1 MVVAADFVGLEP
13 GATLASGDPGEYM
26 ESETVKGTT
35 TKYNTAGSAGNMG
48 WMYGF
53 VALKQDGSREYG
65 EAHFD
70 KSGRVSFTVPAGTQ
84 SLYFIVQAAPQNY
97 VVHPWDEKELTDEQ
111 FPYKVKF
118 ENTNLLGNITI
129 DPDAEPQDLT
139 LTYNVTFAASDADYN
154 GASVSVSENGDLTKI
169 AQALAMQPSQLTSN
183 MLSAKSE
190 PQEGKIAFAA
200 VKPNGS
206 LDYNTT
212 ANGYGF
218 WFDSLGNPIG
228 WGSDNDSKVY
238 VEYDAKNFSFSVGQ
252 YPGKL
257 VSGDHYM
264 VKEALV
270 YTKGGQQYVIT
281 LVFNIDIK

>member
-1 MVVAADFVGLEP
+1 MVLCFNGKV
-13 GATLASGDPGEYM
+13 S
-26 ESETVKGTT
+26 
-35 TKYNTAGSAGNMG
+35 
-48 WMYGF
+48 MYGF